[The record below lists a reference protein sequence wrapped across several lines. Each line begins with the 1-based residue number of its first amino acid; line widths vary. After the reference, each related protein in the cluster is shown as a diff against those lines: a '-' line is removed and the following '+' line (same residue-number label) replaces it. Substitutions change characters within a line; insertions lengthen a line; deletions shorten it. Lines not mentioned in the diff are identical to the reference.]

1 MPRAFAMFEDAQEF
15 VALKESLVPGR
26 PAQRSQLFMRCTA
39 NAASSISDTYVPNM
53 CYDSRGCCNTARA
66 STASAGLDEPISSR
80 MTLDANAL
88 TTPPRLDE

>member
-1 MPRAFAMFEDAQEF
+1 MFEDAQEF
-15 VALKESLVPGR
+15 VALKESLMPGR
-26 PAQRSQLFMRCTA
+26 AVQRSQLFMRCTA
-39 NAASSISDTYVPNM
+39 NAASSISDTYVPAM

-66 STASAGLDEPISSR
+66 SASTGLDQPISST